1 MLRSR
6 WQGFNVESG
15 ENQAPLLVTHWY
27 VLQQGLVF
35 ALFSLPLL
43 AGLGV
48 WLGKRLLK
56 PADQPLPVDWPLA
69 ESEESAE
76 SIKESDS

>member
-1 MLRSR
+1 MLRAR

-35 ALFSLPLL
+35 ALFSVPFL

-48 WLGKRLLK
+48 WLAKKLLK
-56 PADQPLPVDWPLA
+56 PVDQPFQDEQEEAELPV
-69 ESEESAE
+69 S
-76 SIKESDS
+76 

>member
-1 MLRSR
+1 MLRAR

-35 ALFSLPLL
+35 TLFSLPLL
-43 AGLGV
+43 SGLSL
-48 WLGKRLLK
+48 WLARKWLK
-56 PADQPLPVDWPLA
+56 PADRPLVSVDD
-69 ESEESAE
+69 
-76 SIKESDS
+76 DS